1 MERKSEVI
9 GLFLLLAIS
18 LLLIVST
25 SSAGIFSKEKVG
37 TTGATFLKIEAGA
50 RPVAMGGAFVAV
62 ADDANTT
69 YWNPAGLAYLE
80 EREIT
85 AMHNEWI
92 EGMRYEFL
100 GYVQPIK
107 SEKGAQGFGISATG
121 LYTTGLEQRSTET
134 QEPEGTFAAYDI
146 AVAGAYAC
154 KISKTVSIGA
164 NVKLI
169 HQKIESETAWSGAV
183 DIGLLY
189 RLSRRRR
196 KSSRLPGSKR
206 RSSRDKL
213 QVGFVVQNIGP
224 GIKFIK
230 ESDPLPLNIKAG
242 IAKTFDLKSIE
253 SKLTLALDVNAPI
266 DNVPNGHFGVEFV
279 YKKMKDIALAARA
292 GYKTNTLKD
301 LNALSGLSAGA
312 GFVWKRMAIDYVW
325 VPYGDLGNTHR
336 ISLTIKM

>member
-1 MERKSEVI
+1 MERKSEAMV
-9 GLFLLLAIS
+9 LFLILAVS
-18 LLLIVST
+18 LLLIAST

-69 YWNPAGLAYLE
+69 YWNPAGLAQLE

-85 AMHNEWI
+85 AMHNEWL

-107 SEKGAQGFGISATG
+107 SEKGGQGFGISAMG

-134 QEPEGTFAAYDI
+134 MDPEGTFAAYDI
-146 AVAGAYAC
+146 AVAGAYAR
-154 KISKTVSIGA
+154 KISKTISLGA
-164 NVKLI
+164 NAKLI
-169 HQKIESETAWSGAV
+169 HQRIENETAWGGAI

-189 RLSRRRR
+189 RVRRRI
-196 KSSRLPGSKR
+196 R
-206 RSSRDKL
+206 RGRFSRDRI
-213 QVGFVVQNIGP
+213 QVGFAVQNIGP
-224 GIKFIK
+224 KIKFVTD
-230 ESDPLPLNIKAG
+230 SDPLPLNIKAG
-242 IAKTFDLKSIE
+242 VAKTYDLRSITSE
-253 SKLTLALDVNAPI
+253 VTLACDVNAPI
-266 DNVPNGHFGVEFV
+266 DNVPNGHFGAEFV
-279 YKKMKDIALAARA
+279 YQKMKDIQLAARA
-292 GYKTNTLKD
+292 GYKTNTIKD

-336 ISLTIKM
+336 ISLTIKL

>member
-154 KISKTVSIGA
+154 KISKTISIGA

-169 HQKIESETAWSGAV
+169 HQKIESETAWGGAI

-189 RLSRRRR
+189 RVPRPRGRF
-196 KSSRLPGSKR
+196 
-206 RSSRDKL
+206 SRDIL

-224 GIKFIK
+224 PIKFVK
-230 ESDPLPLNIKAG
+230 ESDPLPLNVKAG
-242 IAKTFDLKSIE
+242 IAKIYDLSSIKSEVI
-253 SKLTLALDVNAPI
+253 LACDVNAPI

-292 GYKTNTLKD
+292 GYKTNTIKD

-336 ISLTIKM
+336 ISLTIRM

>member
-1 MERKSEVI
+1 MERKNKLIV
-9 GLFLLLAIS
+9 LTVLVTIS
-18 LLLIVST
+18 LLLMGST
-25 SSAGIFSKEKVG
+25 SSAGIFSKDKAG

-69 YWNPAGLAYLE
+69 YWNPAGLAQLE
-80 EREIT
+80 GSEIT
-85 AMHNEWI
+85 AMHNEWLQGI
-92 EGMRYEFL
+92 RYEFL
-100 GYVQPIK
+100 GYAQPIK
-107 SEKGAQGFGISATG
+107 WGGGTQGLGVSVMA
-121 LYTTGLEQRSTET
+121 LYTTGLEQRTTET
-134 QEPEGTFAAYDI
+134 SEPEGTFAAYDI

-154 KISKTVSIGA
+154 KVSRAISIGA

-169 HQKIESETAWSGAV
+169 HQKIENETAWGGAI

-189 RLSRRRR
+189 RFPDPRRRF
-196 KSSRLPGSKR
+196 
-206 RSSRDKL
+206 SRDIL
-213 QVGFVVQNIGP
+213 QLGFVVQNIGP
-224 GIKFIK
+224 KIKFIE

-242 IAKTFDLKSIE
+242 IAKTFDLKSIK

-279 YKKMKDIALAARA
+279 YQKMKDIALAARA
-292 GYKTNTLKD
+292 GYKTNTIKD

>member
-1 MERKSEVI
+1 MEKKSEVM

-25 SSAGIFSKEKVG
+25 SSAGIFSKEKAG

-69 YWNPAGLAYLE
+69 YWNPAGLAQLE

-85 AMHNEWI
+85 AMHNEWL
-92 EGMRYEFL
+92 EGIRYEFL
-100 GYVQPIK
+100 GYVQPIR
-107 SEKGAQGFGISATG
+107 SEEGGQGFGISAMA
-121 LYTTGLEQRSTET
+121 LYTTGLEQRTTET
-134 QEPEGTFAAYDI
+134 MEPEGTFAAYDI
-146 AVAGAYAC
+146 AVAGAYAR
-154 KISKTVSIGA
+154 KISNTISIGA
-164 NVKLI
+164 NAKLI
-169 HQKIESETAWSGAV
+169 HQRIENETAWGGAV

-189 RLSRRRR
+189 RVPRRIQRGR
-196 KSSRLPGSKR
+196 F
-206 RSSRDKL
+206 SRDKL
-213 QVGFVVQNIGP
+213 QVGFAVQNIGP
-224 GIKFIK
+224 KIKFIR

-242 IAKTFDLKSIE
+242 VAKTYDLRSIQSE
-253 SKLTLALDVNAPI
+253 VTLACDVNAPI

-279 YKKMKDIALAARA
+279 YQKMKDIALAARV
-292 GYKTNTLKD
+292 GYKTNTIED

-312 GFVWKRMAIDYVW
+312 GFVWRRMAVDYVW

-336 ISLTIKM
+336 ISLTIKL

>member
-1 MERKSEVI
+1 MERKNEAI
-9 GLFLLLAIS
+9 GLSLFFAIS
-18 LLLIVST
+18 FLFVST
-25 SSAGIFSKEKVG
+25 SSAGIFSKQRAG

-69 YWNPAGLAYLE
+69 YWNPAGLAQIE

-85 AMHNEWI
+85 AMHNEWL
-92 EGMRYEFL
+92 EGIRYEFL

-107 SEKGAQGFGISATG
+107 SERRSQGFGISAMA
-121 LYTTGLEQRSTET
+121 LYTTGLEERTTET
-134 QEPEGTFAAYDI
+134 IEPEGTFGAYDI

-154 KISKTVSIGA
+154 KVSKSVSIGG

-169 HQKIESETAWSGAV
+169 HQKIEDETAWSGALDV
-183 DIGLLY
+183 GLLY
-189 RLSRRRR
+189 TLSGPGR
-196 KSSRLPGSKR
+196 KIPRGKFQL
-206 RSSRDKL
+206 
-213 QVGFVVQNIGP
+213 GFAIQNIGP

-242 IAKTFDLKSIE
+242 IARTLELKSIE
-253 SKLTLALDVNAPI
+253 SKLTLAFDVNAPI
-266 DNVPNGHFGVEFV
+266 DNVPNAHFGTEFV
-279 YKKMKDIALAARA
+279 YGKMKDVELAARL
-292 GYKTNTLKD
+292 GYKTTGIKD
-301 LNALSGLSAGA
+301 LNALSGLSAGG

-336 ISLTIKM
+336 ISLTIKL

>member
-1 MERKSEVI
+1 MERKNEVI

-69 YWNPAGLAYLE
+69 YWNPAGLAHLE
-80 EREIT
+80 EKEIT
-85 AMHNEWI
+85 AMHNEWL
-92 EGMRYEFL
+92 EGIRYEFL

-107 SEKGAQGFGISATG
+107 SEKGAQGFGASIMA
-121 LYTTGLEQRSTET
+121 LYTTGLEQRTWES
-134 QEPEGTFAAYDI
+134 QEPEGFMAAYDI

-154 KISKTVSIGA
+154 KISKTISIGA

-169 HQKIESETAWSGAV
+169 HQKIENERAWGGAI

-189 RLSRRRR
+189 RVPGPRRRF
-196 KSSRLPGSKR
+196 SRE
-206 RSSRDKL
+206 KL
-213 QVGFVVQNIGP
+213 QLGFVVQNIGP
-224 GIKFIK
+224 KIKFIK
-230 ESDPLPLNIKAG
+230 ESDPLPLNVKAG
-242 IAKTFDLKSIE
+242 IAKTYDLRSIK

-279 YKKMKDIALAARA
+279 YQKMKDIALAARV
-292 GYKTNTLKD
+292 GYKTNTIKD

-336 ISLTIKM
+336 ISLTIRM

>member
-1 MERKSEVI
+1 MGRKSGVMGI
-9 GLFLLLAIS
+9 FLLLAIS
-18 LLLIVST
+18 LPLIVST

-62 ADDANTT
+62 ADDANTI
-69 YWNPAGLAYLE
+69 YWNPAGLALLE

-85 AMHNEWI
+85 AMHNEWL

-107 SEKGAQGFGISATG
+107 SEKGTHGFGISAMG
-121 LYTTGLEQRSTET
+121 LYTTGLEQRTTET
-134 QEPEGTFAAYDI
+134 TEPEGTFAAYDI

-154 KISKTVSIGA
+154 KISRSISIGA
-164 NVKLI
+164 NAKLI
-169 HQKIESETAWSGAV
+169 HQKIESETAWGGAI
-183 DIGLLY
+183 DIGLIY
-189 RLSRRRR
+189 RVPLRIRRG
-196 KSSRLPGSKR
+196 KF
-206 RSSRDKL
+206 SRDKL
-213 QVGFVVQNIGP
+213 QVGFAVQNIGP
-224 GIKFIK
+224 KIKFVK

-242 IAKTFDLKSIE
+242 IAKTYDLKSIKSE
-253 SKLTLALDVNAPI
+253 LILACDVNAPI

-279 YKKMKDIALAARA
+279 YQKMKDIALAARA
-292 GYKTNTLKD
+292 GYKTNTIKD

-312 GFVWKRMAIDYVW
+312 GFVWKRMAVDYVW

-336 ISLTIKM
+336 ISLTIRM

>member
-1 MERKSEVI
+1 MGRKSGVM

-18 LLLIVST
+18 LPLIVST

-62 ADDANTT
+62 ADDANTI
-69 YWNPAGLAYLE
+69 YWNPAGLALLE

-85 AMHNEWI
+85 AMHNEWL

-107 SEKGAQGFGISATG
+107 SERGAQGFGASVMA
-121 LYTTGLEQRSTET
+121 LYTTGLEQRTTET
-134 QEPEGTFAAYDI
+134 TEPEGTFAAYDI

-154 KISKTVSIGA
+154 KISRSISIGA
-164 NVKLI
+164 NAKLI
-169 HQKIESETAWSGAV
+169 HQKIENETAWGGAI

-189 RLSRRRR
+189 RVPRRIRR
-196 KSSRLPGSKR
+196 GEF
-206 RSSRDKL
+206 SRDKL
-213 QVGFVVQNIGP
+213 QVGFAVQNIGP
-224 GIKFIK
+224 KIKFVK

-242 IAKTFDLKSIE
+242 IAKTYDLRSIKSELI
-253 SKLTLALDVNAPI
+253 LACDVNAPI

-279 YKKMKDIALAARA
+279 YQKMKDIALAARA
-292 GYKTNTLKD
+292 GYKTNTIKD

-312 GFVWKRMAIDYVW
+312 GFVWKRMAVDYVW

-336 ISLTIKM
+336 ISLTIRM

>member
-1 MERKSEVI
+1 MERKSEII

-25 SSAGIFSKEKVG
+25 SSAGIFSKEKAG

-69 YWNPAGLAYLE
+69 YWNPAGLAHLE
-80 EREIT
+80 GREIT

-107 SEKGAQGFGISATG
+107 SEKRVHGFGASIMA

-134 QEPEGTFAAYDI
+134 TEPEGTFSAYDI

-154 KISKTVSIGA
+154 KISRTISVGA
-164 NVKLI
+164 NAKLI
-169 HQKIESETAWSGAV
+169 HQKIENETAWGGAI
-183 DIGLLY
+183 DIGLLC
-189 RLSRRRR
+189 RTSRQIRRGR
-196 KSSRLPGSKR
+196 F
-206 RSSRDKL
+206 SRDIL
-213 QVGFVVQNIGP
+213 QWGFAVQNIGP
-224 GIKFIK
+224 PIKFVK
-230 ESDPLPLNIKAG
+230 ESDPLPLNVKAG
-242 IAKTFDLKSIE
+242 IAKIYDLRSIK
-253 SKLTLALDVNAPI
+253 SKLTLACDVNAPI

-292 GYKTNTLKD
+292 GYKTNTIKD

-312 GFVWKRMAIDYVW
+312 GFVWKRMAVDYVW

-336 ISLTIKM
+336 ISLTIKL

>member
-107 SEKGAQGFGISATG
+107 SEKRAQGFGISATG
-121 LYTTGLEQRSTET
+121 LYTTGLEQRTTET
-134 QEPEGTFAAYDI
+134 TEPEGTFAAYDI

-169 HQKIESETAWSGAV
+169 HQKIESETAWGGAI

-189 RLSRRRR
+189 RVPRPRGRF
-196 KSSRLPGSKR
+196 
-206 RSSRDKL
+206 SRDIL
-213 QVGFVVQNIGP
+213 QAGFVVQNIGP
-224 GIKFIK
+224 PIKFVK
-230 ESDPLPLNIKAG
+230 ESDPLPLNVKAG
-242 IAKTFDLKSIE
+242 IAKIYDLSSIK

-279 YKKMKDIALAARA
+279 YKKMKDIALAARV
-292 GYKTNTLKD
+292 GYKTNTIKD

>member
-154 KISKTVSIGA
+154 KISKTISVGA

-169 HQKIESETAWSGAV
+169 HQKIESETAWGGAI

-189 RLSRRRR
+189 KVPSPRRRLSR
-196 KSSRLPGSKR
+196 GR
-206 RSSRDKL
+206 RSSREKL

-224 GIKFIK
+224 PIKFVK
-230 ESDPLPLNIKAG
+230 ESDPLPLNIRAG
-242 IAKTFDLKSIE
+242 IAKIYDLRSIKSEVI
-253 SKLTLALDVNAPI
+253 LACDVNAPI

-279 YKKMKDIALAARA
+279 YKKMKDIALAARV
-292 GYKTNTLKD
+292 GYKTNTIKD

-312 GFVWKRMAIDYVW
+312 GFVWKRMAVDYVW

-336 ISLTIKM
+336 ISLTIRM